1 MPKTA
6 QFDVT
11 ILNGEAVGLPPLD
24 LRNYQKGSIRF
35 PSAWTAADLGFK
47 IIGNDASEI
56 LLEDSSANVIKM
68 TSIPTAAASWRAIPA
83 DVFSARVMKLVS
95 INTATE
101 ADENQGAER
110 ALEIYLTAE

>member
-1 MPKTA
+1 MERNMPKTA

-68 TSIPTAAASWRAIPA
+68 TSIPTALSQ
-83 DVFSARVMKLVS
+83 SY
-95 INTATE
+95 E
-101 ADENQGAER
+101 AGKYQHSNRG
-110 ALEIYLTAE
+110 